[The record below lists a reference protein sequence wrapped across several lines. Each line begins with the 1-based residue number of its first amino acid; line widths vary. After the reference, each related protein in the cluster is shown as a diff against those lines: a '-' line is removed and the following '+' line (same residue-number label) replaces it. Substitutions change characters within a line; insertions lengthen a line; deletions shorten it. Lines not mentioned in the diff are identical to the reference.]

1 MSSHSS
7 DSARLRGLEVYVD
20 QASLR
25 LYADQALQLVAD
37 ATAVALYDREGTLLW
52 SSSSDAVHWPAP
64 PAGSPHQRRELG
76 NGRYFY
82 DFTVGKDQL
91 CFSILVIALEP
102 PSLESV
108 FELTQD
114 TVACLERQLQINS
127 SLSAK
132 RRLPLSDQEGLKLV
146 RLLNEAAPS
155 GTLESATREI
165 LALLTRS
172 KPGRHAALFMPG
184 KSLLATLPA
193 TLEADPKLQANA
205 RQLFQALR
213 TQNRIAITDITTS
226 MGRSRALCA
235 PVIGTEDVEGILV
248 LLGEEFVKADARVAR
263 AAAGRIGA
271 LLRNDAVDDDGILT
285 RDDFLGAIERSLS
298 QHPNMAHSVL
308 YFDADRTHLIN
319 DSFGYRAGDEAI
331 ATLGRIIAEG
341 AGRAGTVAHL
351 TSDRYALLLK
361 GSAAESAPQWGE
373 RILDLIGRE
382 SLECNGKSLQL
393 SASVGIAQAPEV
405 AQTSSELLTIAEVA
419 ARSAKERGGNQCAV
433 FQDMD
438 ASIIQRRSDADQI
451 GHLQMALIENR
462 FLLHAQ
468 RIEPLPG
475 VSPANK
481 FEILVRLETE
491 AGKPVPPP
499 KFLSAAE
506 RYQLMP
512 ALDRWVINK
521 TLESLADSSNTL
533 EVYTSTFAINVSG
546 QSLQEDGFV
555 EHVEQRIA
563 ESGVPADALCFEI
576 TETAMVRNL
585 PRAQRFIS
593 RLQKIGCR
601 IALDDFGTGYSSF
614 AYLKSLPVQYLKIDG
629 VFIRDIMESRLSE
642 AIVRSVVEIG
652 RVMSAATVAEHV
664 ESDLVRHR
672 LAELGVGYIQG
683 FSSHQPEPLENV
695 LSQLNAGQ
703 IDLGPVFDDLRSA

>member
-7 DSARLRGLEVYVD
+7 DSATLRGLEVYVD

-37 ATAVALYDREGTLLW
+37 ATAVALFDRGGRLLW
-52 SSSSDAVHWPAP
+52 SSSPDAAQWPTP
-64 PAGSPHQRRELG
+64 PVGSPHQRRELG
-76 NGRYFY
+76 NGRYLY

-91 CFSILVIALEP
+91 CFCILVVALEP

-132 RRLPLSDQEGLKLV
+132 RRLPLSEQEGLKLV
-146 RLLNEAAPS
+146 RRLNEIEPS
-155 GTLESATREI
+155 GTLIDRTREI
-165 LALLTRS
+165 LALSARS
-172 KPGRHAALFMPG
+172 KPGRRAALFVPNR
-184 KSLLATLPA
+184 SLVVALPA
-193 TLEADPKLQANA
+193 SLETDSQLEAGA
-205 RQLFQALR
+205 RRLFQALR
-213 TQNRIAITDITTS
+213 AQGRIATTELNTNT
-226 MGRSRALCA
+226 GPSRALCA
-235 PVIGTEDVEGILV
+235 PVTGTEEVEGILM
-248 LLGEEFVKADARVAR
+248 LLGDDFAKADARVAR
-263 AAAGRIGA
+263 AAAGRIGT
-271 LLRNDAVDDDGILT
+271 LLRNDAVDDDGVLS
-285 RDDFLGAIERSLS
+285 RDEFLAAVERSLG

-319 DSFGYRAGDEAI
+319 DSFGYRVGDEAI
-331 ATLGRIIAEG
+331 ASLGKIIAEG

-351 TSDRYALLLK
+351 TSDRFALLLK
-361 GSAAESAPQWGE
+361 GSAAEAAPQWGE
-373 RILDLIGRE
+373 RILELIRRE
-382 SLECNGKSLQL
+382 TLECAEKSLQL
-393 SASVGIAQAPEV
+393 SASIGIAQAPDV
-405 AQTSSELLTIAEVA
+405 AQTSAELLTIAEVA

-451 GHLQMALIENR
+451 GHLQMALIEDR

-475 VSPANK
+475 VSPGNK
-481 FEILVRLETE
+481 FEILVRLENE

-521 TLESLADSSNTL
+521 TLESLADSDNTL
-533 EVYTSTFAINVSG
+533 EVYTSTFAINVSA

-563 ESGVPADALCFEI
+563 EAGVPADSLCFEI

-593 RLQKIGCR
+593 RLQKLGCR

-695 LSQLNAGQ
+695 LGQLNAGQ
-703 IDLGPVFDDLRSA
+703 IDLGPVFDDLKSA

>member
-1 MSSHSS
+1 MSSRSS
-7 DSARLRGLEVYVD
+7 ENPALRGLEAYVD

-25 LYADQALQLVAD
+25 LYADQALRLVAD
-37 ATAVALYDREGTLLW
+37 ATAVALFDNEGSLLW
-52 SSSSDAVHWPAP
+52 SSAEEAIHWPSP
-64 PAGSPHQRRELG
+64 PPGSPHQRREVG

-82 DFTVGKDQL
+82 DFTVGKDRL
-91 CFSILVIALEP
+91 RFCILVVALEP
-102 PSLESV
+102 PSLEAV

-114 TVACLERQLQINS
+114 TIACLERQLQINV
-127 SLSAK
+127 SLSAR
-132 RRLPLSDQEGLKLV
+132 RRLPLSDQEGLRVV
-146 RLLNEAAPS
+146 RSLNEAALK
-155 GTLESATREI
+155 GTFEECAREI
-165 LALLTRS
+165 LSLSIQNKQGRQGALFI
-172 KPGRHAALFMPG
+172 PGR
-184 KSLLATLPA
+184 SLIATLP
-193 TLEADPKLQANA
+193 TSLEKDAQLSASSQ
-205 RQLFQALR
+205 RLFQALR
-213 TQNRIAITDITTS
+213 AQGRIAVTEVKTAV
-226 MGRSRALCA
+226 GPARALCA
-235 PVIGTEDVEGILV
+235 PVTGAEEVDG
-248 LLGEEFVKADARVAR
+248 LLMYLGQDFSKVDARVAR
-263 AAAGRIGA
+263 AAASRVGA
-271 LLRNDAVDDDGILT
+271 LLRNEGEEGDGILS
-285 RDDFLGAIERSLS
+285 RDELLTAIDRSLN

-319 DSFGYRAGDEAI
+319 DSFGYRVGDEAI
-331 ATLGRIIAEG
+331 ATLGRIIGEG

-361 GSAAESAPQWGE
+361 GGAAEAAAQWAD
-373 RILDLIGRE
+373 RILELIRRE
-382 SLECNGKSLQL
+382 SLECDGKSLQL

-405 AQTSSELLTIAEVA
+405 AQTSAELLTIAEVA
-419 ARSAKERGGNQCAV
+419 ARSAKDRGGNQCAV

-462 FLLHAQ
+462 FQLHAQ

-475 VSPANK
+475 VSSGNK
-481 FEILVRLETE
+481 FEILVRLESE
-491 AGKPVPPP
+491 SGQAVPPP

-521 TLESLADSSNTL
+521 TLEYLADSDNTL
-533 EVYTSTFAINVSG
+533 EVYTSSFGINVSA

-563 ESGVPADALCFEI
+563 ESGVPPDSLCFEI

-593 RLQKIGCR
+593 RLQKLGCR

-629 VFIRDIMESRLSE
+629 VFVRDIMESRLSE

-652 RVMSAATVAEHV
+652 RVMSASTVAEHV

-683 FSSHQPEPLENV
+683 FSSHHPEPLENV
-695 LSQLNAGQ
+695 LEQLNAGQ